1 MSAALDSTH
10 LLPPN
15 LVRNLPARDTRSCYF
30 TVPVTVKQILH
41 SLVWQQRVTSTDEKT
56 LKQKPTKAL
65 RTAAS
70 LILSHRVSIS
80 DRSTTP
86 CQLNTLFIVE
96 IFQKIIVFSDIERT
110 AHKKAHHLR
119 HTVPTFAWRT

>member
-15 LVRNLPARDTRSCYF
+15 LARNLPARDTCSYYF
-30 TVPVTVKQILH
+30 TIPVTVKQILH

-56 LKQKPTKAL
+56 LKHQPTKAL

-70 LILSHRVSIS
+70 LILAHRVSIT

-86 CQLNTLFIVE
+86 CQLNTLFIME

-110 AHKKAHHLR
+110 AHKKGHHLCY
-119 HTVPTFAWRT
+119 TVPTFAWRS